1 MDTSTDA
8 AKIGGFLAAIGA
20 MKDWQVED
28 VLLAKQA
35 GDTRMFGENAIGLS
49 CIDDAAL
56 QLYVESRFVE
66 SVRAATPA
74 PSGTR
79 PAAR

>member
-20 MKDWQVED
+20 MQAWQVED
-28 VLLAKQA
+28 VLLVQRA
-35 GDTRMFGENAIGLS
+35 GDTRLFGEIAIGLGS
-49 CIDDAAL
+49 IDDAAL